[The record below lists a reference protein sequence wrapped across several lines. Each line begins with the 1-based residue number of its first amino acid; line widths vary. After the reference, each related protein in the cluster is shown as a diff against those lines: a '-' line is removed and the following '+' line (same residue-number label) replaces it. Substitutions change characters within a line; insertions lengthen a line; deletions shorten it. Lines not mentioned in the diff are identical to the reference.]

1 MSRVLVLTGLPG
13 SGKSVASEIAGMMGI
28 PVITMGDLIR
38 AETAIRGLEPN
49 GDNIGKVAVDL
60 RKEFGDDV
68 VLRRLWPDIQAAV
81 SKHPLV
87 LIDGMRST
95 PEKEALIELMGN
107 EPDILAILASE
118 RIRNSRLSG
127 RGRSDDEGTST
138 RDTRERNWGVEA
150 IIDEANYRIRN
161 EDGLNSFRAEV
172 KALLEGLSRTD

>member
-13 SGKSVASEIAGMMGI
+13 SGKSVASEIAVMMDI

-38 AETAIRGLEPN
+38 AETAKRGLEPN
-49 GDNIGKVAVDL
+49 GDNIGEVAVDL

-68 VLRRLWPDIQAAV
+68 VLRRLWPDIQNAV

-95 PEKEALIELMGN
+95 PEKEALIELMGD

-118 RIRNSRLSG
+118 STRDSRLSG
-127 RGRSDDEGTST
+127 RGRSDDEGTSI

-150 IIDEANYRIRN
+150 LIDEANYRIHN
-161 EDGLNSFRAEV
+161 EDDINSFRTEV